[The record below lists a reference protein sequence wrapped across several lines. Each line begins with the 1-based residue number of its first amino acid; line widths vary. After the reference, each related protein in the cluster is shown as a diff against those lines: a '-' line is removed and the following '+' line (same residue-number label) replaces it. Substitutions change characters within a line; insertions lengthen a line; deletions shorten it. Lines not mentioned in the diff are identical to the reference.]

1 MFQVKL
7 AKQQFTFSAAH
18 FITYAG
24 DVCEPLHG
32 HNYEVEAVI
41 DGPLDENEYVVDFIA
56 ARDALI
62 EITRQLDHRVLLP
75 TQHSMIQVSEEAGEV
90 TARFQDRRWIFPQAD
105 CVLLP
110 VVNTTAERLAEWIGG
125 QLLAALDEKCGFK
138 PTALEISVDECQ
150 GQQGVWRS
158 GPFES

>member
-18 FITYAG
+18 FITYAR

-62 EITRQLDHRVLLP
+62 EITRQLDHHVLLP
-75 TQHSMIQVSEEAGEV
+75 TGHSMIKVSEEAGEV
-90 TARFQDRRWIFPQAD
+90 TARFGDRRWIFPQAD

-125 QLLAALDEKCGFK
+125 QLLAALKSKCNFV
-138 PTALEISVDECQ
+138 PSALQIAVDECQ

-158 GPFES
+158 ES